1 MSLVFYYA
9 PMSSATPVHWAL
21 EELGVPYEKKLIDLK
36 AGDAKKPEFLR
47 VNPNAKVPVIVHD
60 GTPIFESAA
69 IQIYLGETFGVEK
82 GLFPAAGP
90 KRGEAMKWIVWC
102 NVSLGDPLGRYF
114 RNSSDM
120 VPAEQHNAK
129 AAEVA
134 KAELDA
140 ALRVLDGALEGK
152 QYLVDDRF
160 SLADLHLASWMDYLA
175 FAKLDLAPYKSIGAW
190 AARCADRPA
199 RARAL

>member
-21 EELGVPYEKKLIDLK
+21 EELGVPYEKRPLDIK
-36 AGDAKKPEFLR
+36 AGDTKKPEFLR
-47 VNPNAKVPVIVHD
+47 INPNAKVPVIVHD
-60 GTPIFESAA
+60 GTPVFESAA

-102 NVSLGDPLGRYF
+102 NVSLGDALGRYA
-114 RNSSDM
+114 RNTFDW
-120 VPAEQHNAK
+120 VPAEQRNAK

-134 KAELDA
+134 KADLDA

-160 SLADLHLASWMDYLA
+160 TLADLHLVSWMEYLTM
-175 FAKLDLAPYKSIGAW
+175 AKVDVAPYKSIAPW
-190 AARCADRPA
+190 MARCADRPA
-199 RARAL
+199 HARAQ